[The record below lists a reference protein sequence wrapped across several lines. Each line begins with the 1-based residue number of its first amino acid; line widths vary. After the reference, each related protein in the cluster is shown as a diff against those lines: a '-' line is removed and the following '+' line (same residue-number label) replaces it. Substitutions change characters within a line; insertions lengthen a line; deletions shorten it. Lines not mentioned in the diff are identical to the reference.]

1 MTFIANDRS
10 RELYDG
16 NRPYEAAA
24 LLNRIRNKTE

>member
-1 MTFIANDRS
+1 MNFIADIRS

-24 LLNRIRNKTE
+24 TLNRIRNKTE